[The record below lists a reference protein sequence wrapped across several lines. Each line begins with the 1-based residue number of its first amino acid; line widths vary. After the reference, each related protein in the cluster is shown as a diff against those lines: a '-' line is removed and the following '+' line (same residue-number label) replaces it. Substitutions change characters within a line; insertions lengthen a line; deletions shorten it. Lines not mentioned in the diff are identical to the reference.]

1 MVNKI
6 TRKYA
11 ASAQGV
17 LYIDEG
23 KLFIEIE
30 DKGTYDLSKFL
41 KDFDGKECK
50 ISLRYALKLYFF
62 ILLRL
67 FWCVDK
73 KVMII
78 VK

>member
-1 MVNKI
+1 MANKI

-30 DKGTYDLSKFL
+30 DKGTYDLSEFL

-50 ISLRYALKLYFF
+50 ISCAYDEDYTEPE
-62 ILLRL
+62 
-67 FWCVDK
+67 VDEETGE
-73 KVMII
+73 VI
-78 VK
+78 